1 MRRIAIVA
9 LITSFPVTLS
19 ADDNWPGF
27 RGPTGMGQS
36 DAKNLPTSWGGRNGD
51 NVLWKVPLPHK
62 TAGAKPD
69 HNQSSPIVW
78 GERVFVS
85 TSFWPQGTMQK
96 EFPEHHVT
104 CFAAKDGKQLWDVK
118 IEPGSWLLTDLR
130 GGYTAPTPAT
140 DGQRVYALFGSGT
153 IAALDVEGNILWRKD
168 IPSPQLFDVAIGTS
182 PILYQG
188 TVLIL
193 CDKVQKGSHLLALDA
208 KNGETK
214 WDVKRPSVQFD
225 HTTPVLAKV
234 NGKDQLLIGAGGELQ
249 GVAPSDGQVLWFAK
263 NDGDVPRPVL
273 SEGLVYCDS
282 GRGGG
287 VGIAVDPTGSGD
299 VTKTHVRW
307 KTDKKIASLGS
318 PIVSGEYLYRLR
330 DPGLLTCY
338 KVATGEVVFEERV
351 QGIPTTPS
359 PFATADG
366 RIFFASAG
374 RSLVIRA
381 GATYEPLG
389 NSDLGEDDGSSAAA
403 AGGSIF
409 FKGRDHLFCI
419 GKR

>member
-1 MRRIAIVA
+1 MRHFAIAAFIASLPVA
-9 LITSFPVTLS
+9 LR

-36 DAKNLPTSWGGRNGD
+36 AAKDLPTSWGGKNGD

-62 TAGAKPD
+62 VAGAKPD

-78 GERVFVS
+78 GERVFVT
-85 TSFWPQGTMQK
+85 TSFWRPGTMPK
-96 EFPEHHVT
+96 EFPEQHVT

-118 IEPGSWLLTDLR
+118 IEPGPWLLTDLR

-153 IAALDVEGNILWRKD
+153 IAALDLEGNMLWRKD

-182 PILYQG
+182 PVLYQG

-208 KNGETK
+208 KSGETK

-249 GVAPSDGQVLWFAK
+249 GVDPADGQVLWFAK
-263 NDGDVPRPVL
+263 NDGDVPRPIL

-287 VGIAVDPTGSGD
+287 FGIAVEPTGSGD

-318 PIVSGEYLYRLR
+318 PVVSGQYLYRLR

-338 KVATGEVVFEERV
+338 KMSTGEVVFEERV

-366 RIFFASAG
+366 RVYFASAG

-381 GATYEPLG
+381 GATYESLG
-389 NSDLGEDDGSSAAA
+389 NSDLGEDNGSSAAV
-403 AGGSIF
+403 AGGSILL
-409 FKGRDHLFCI
+409 KGRDHLFCI
-419 GKR
+419 GKK